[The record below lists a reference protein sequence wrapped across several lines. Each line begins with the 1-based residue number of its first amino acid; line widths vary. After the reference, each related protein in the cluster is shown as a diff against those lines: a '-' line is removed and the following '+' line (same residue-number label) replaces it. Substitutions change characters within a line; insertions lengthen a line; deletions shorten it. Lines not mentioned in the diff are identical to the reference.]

1 MYMLLV
7 YGSMDSLLPRIW
19 AVEAVG
25 IGATRRLFLIPCL
38 RTTGQRERERDKLT
52 HRQKGSQR
60 EREREA
66 IRLKFCS
73 LLSNFCLQFSP
84 VPEVTWGHSPHV
96 VLQDLH
102 MREAD
107 NSTSHQY
114 MVQSIVRWSIGGGD
128 SVAR

>member
-1 MYMLLV
+1 M
-7 YGSMDSLLPRIW
+7 PRIW

-38 RTTGQRERERDKLT
+38 RTTGQREREREREINSHTDRKAV
-52 HRQKGSQR
+52 R

-73 LLSNFCLQFSP
+73 LLSNFRLQFSP